1 MHISKLHISLFS
13 MLQDGDALDPLVDDL
28 SEKLN
33 EFDVAVKPC
42 KGTKAKKAK

>member
-13 MLQDGDALDPLVDDL
+13 MLQDGDALDPLFDVL